1 MLVIQKKNKKPLK
14 LNIVIITYSWPPY
27 NAIGTYR
34 PYAWAKY
41 WKKLGH
47 NITVITAKK
56 QAFDTPD
63 DLNLPLIPGV
73 KIVEINYKYYGKLF
87 SVFLNFLFF
96 KNIIKNLIELYQKK
110 TLKKVDPRTNWYKFS
125 KIYIP
130 KLTNKIDVIVSTSPT
145 LEAHK
150 IASDIKKRNPKAYW
164 AADFRDLPYKFNSRN
179 KRIVKIEKELIF
191 TIKNAE
197 SIFTVSKMHSKI
209 LNKLTRKKI
218 FEIKN
223 GFDKNYKK
231 VKKKTSPKKN
241 FSHNLIRIVH
251 TGIIYPIY
259 RDPTPILKT
268 FALLSKEGFFKEI
281 SVTLDFYG
289 ANLYHLQKILNNSE
303 FKPFIRLMGHVS
315 PKKIQ
320 KVQQSADILLLLES
334 SNVGCRGFITG
345 KIFEYIISGRPI
357 ICFGSHPNYE
367 IGQILS
373 KTGTGIAIPNNYNV
387 KIYKKFFKEIFFN
400 KKLEKIYKPRKK
412 EILKYSRRTQA
423 IRMIGIIS
431 KEIKK

>member
-1 MLVIQKKNKKPLK
+1 MK
-14 LNIVIITYSWPPY
+14 LNIFIITYAWPPY

-47 NITVITAKK
+47 NITIITAKK
-56 QAFDTPD
+56 NAFDSPK
-63 DLNLPLIPGV
+63 DLNLPLITGV
-73 KIVEINYKYYGKLF
+73 KVIEITYKYSGKLF
-87 SVFLNFLFF
+87 GAILNLLFF
-96 KNIIKNLIELYQKK
+96 KNIIKNLIELYKKK
-110 TLKKVDPRTNWYKFS
+110 TLKEVDPRTNWYKYA

-164 AADFRDLPYKFNSRN
+164 AADFRDLPYKFNLEK
-179 KRIVKIEKELIF
+179 KRIVKITKELILI
-191 TIKNAE
+191 IKNAD
-197 SIFTVSKMHSKI
+197 SIFTVSKAHSKI
-209 LNKLTRKKI
+209 LNKITKKKI

-223 GFDKNYKK
+223 GFDENFKK
-231 VKKKTSPKKN
+231 VKKKASSKKI

-251 TGIIYPIY
+251 TGTIYPIY

-289 ANLYHLQKILNNSE
+289 ANVYTLQKILNNPE

-334 SNVGCRGFITG
+334 SNLGCRGVITG

-357 ICFGSHPNYE
+357 VCFGSHPNYE

-373 KTGTGIAIPNNYNV
+373 KTGTGISIPNNYNV
-387 KIYKKFFKEIFFN
+387 KIYKKFFKEVFFN
-400 KKLEKIYKPRKK
+400 KRLEKIYKPRKK
-412 EILKYSRRTQA
+412 EILKYSRRIQA
-423 IRMIGIIS
+423 IRMIKIIA
-431 KEIKK
+431 KEMQKMNI